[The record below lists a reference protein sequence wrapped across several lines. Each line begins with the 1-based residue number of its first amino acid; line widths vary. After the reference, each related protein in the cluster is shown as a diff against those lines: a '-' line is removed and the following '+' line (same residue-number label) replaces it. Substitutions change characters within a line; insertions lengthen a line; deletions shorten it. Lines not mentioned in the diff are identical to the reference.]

1 MWFSYQLDIRLE
13 AVHINP
19 NVYVVLS
26 KGVHATGMVPGRV
39 YVVDS
44 NRVGSKLFHEG
55 GVELALRL
63 VHERIVFDQLVGN
76 TYIEQTC
83 Q

>member
-1 MWFSYQLDIRLE
+1 MWFSYKLDIRLE

-26 KGVHATGMVPGRV
+26 KGVHATRVVRRRV

-55 GVELALRL
+55 GVELALRG
-63 VHERIVFDQLVGN
+63 VRERIVFDQLVGN
-76 TYIEQTC
+76 AYVEQTC
-83 Q
+83 